1 MANVKVFS
9 SVQPYATF
17 ILQGNK
23 AIETRSR
30 KTNYRGEIY
39 IHAPLTRRKEWL
51 GDEQLMSKV
60 KDNMLFGYITCKA
73 KLVDCVEMTEEFI
86 QSISEAE
93 RKLGFYEVGR
103 YAWILEDVQPI
114 TPIKAK
120 GNRNIW
126 NYEL

>member
-23 AIETRSR
+23 VIETRSR

-39 IHAPLTRRKEWL
+39 IHAPLTKRKDWL

-60 KDNMLFGYITCKA
+60 KDNMLFGYIICKA

-86 QSISEAE
+86 QSISETE
-93 RKLGFYEVGR
+93 RQLGFYEVGR